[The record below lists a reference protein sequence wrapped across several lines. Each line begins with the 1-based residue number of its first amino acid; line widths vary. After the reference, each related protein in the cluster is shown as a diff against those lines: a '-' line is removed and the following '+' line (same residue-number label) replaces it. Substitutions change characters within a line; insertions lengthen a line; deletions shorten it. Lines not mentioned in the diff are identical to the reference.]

1 MKPEMNERRAQ
12 NVAMA
17 MIFEVALGFAG
28 VVVAALAGIDLKSQL
43 VVSKDAILHGLL
55 ACLPMLFM
63 LLVLYQVKWRPLI
76 ELRREVERIIGELFG
91 GSSWFELALVSIA
104 AGVGEEVL
112 FRGAL
117 QPLAIHWLSFWP
129 GFIGV
134 AIVFGLA
141 HAMTK
146 TYFVLATVI
155 GIYFGWLAMCN
166 NNLVTPIVAHAVY
179 DFLALVI
186 IHSRVGKGGSAPPAT

>member
-28 VVVAALAGIDLKSQL
+28 VIVAALAGIDLKGQL
-43 VVSKDAILHGLL
+43 VVSQDAVLHGLL

-63 LLVLYQVKWRPLI
+63 LHVLYQVKWKPLL
-76 ELRREVERIIGELFG
+76 ELRQEVERIIGELFG

-104 AGVGEEVL
+104 AGVGEEIL

-117 QPLAIHWLSFWP
+117 QPLAINWLTFWP
-129 GFIGV
+129 GFILV
-134 AIVFGLA
+134 AILFGAA

-146 TYFVLATVI
+146 IYFVLAMVI
-155 GIYFGWLAMCN
+155 GVYFGWLAVRD
-166 NNLVTPIVAHAVY
+166 NNLVTPIVTHAVY
-179 DFLALVI
+179 DFLALAI
-186 IHSRVGKGGSAPPAT
+186 IQSRVGKGGSEPPAI

>member
-17 MIFEVALGFAG
+17 MVFEVALGFAG
-28 VVVAALAGIDLKSQL
+28 VIVAALAGINLKSQF
-43 VVSKDAILHGLL
+43 VVSQEAILHGLL
-55 ACLPMLFM
+55 ACLPMLLM
-63 LLVLYQVKWRPLI
+63 LQMLYQVKWKPLL
-76 ELRREVERIIGELFG
+76 ELRQEVERIIGELFG

-117 QPLAIHWLSFWP
+117 QPLAIHWLTFWP

-134 AIVFGLA
+134 AILFGAA
-141 HAMTK
+141 HAMTRI
-146 TYFVLATVI
+146 YFVLATVI
-155 GIYFGWLAMCN
+155 GVYFGWLTVRD

-179 DFLALVI
+179 DFLALTI
-186 IHSRVGKGGSAPPAT
+186 IQYRVGKGGNAPPAI